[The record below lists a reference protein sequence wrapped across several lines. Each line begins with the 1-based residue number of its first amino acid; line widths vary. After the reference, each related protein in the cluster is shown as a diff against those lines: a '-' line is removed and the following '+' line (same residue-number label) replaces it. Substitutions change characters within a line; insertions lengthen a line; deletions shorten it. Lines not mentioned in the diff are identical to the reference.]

1 MSSSPGEKPGTPQIV
16 QVLPSHYIAQT
27 NSAIIIRAK
36 ILNGNGMPLRNEP
49 VTFTN
54 ISPIG
59 TLINMKDIPI
69 GSKTVIKTNDNGMAT
84 LKVKSTTT
92 GFVTIQAEVAR
103 GVGIVRDRKTVFFTS
118 SLSASP
124 FMYLDADGDNDGI
137 YNEPDD
143 YTLFQ
148 NNNAND
154 NQVLFRATVF
164 DKFGQRVFGSTVL
177 FSADFP
183 YKVGTDTTCSDGT
196 TSCSVTFPN
205 GNSATTNSSGEAFVL
220 VQVDPTLHNITT
232 VLNILAVADN
242 GAANVY
248 SLFLEPIT
256 ITEVTVTANPAV
268 VAPDGES
275 TISAS
280 VRLNTGGQPP
290 DGTAVGFVASCG
302 TVDPF
307 ALTTSGLATAT
318 FTAPS
323 VVPSPPVCT
332 VTATVAGVSNHADIT
347 ISSALNVQPAT
358 QSINGLLGGTVS
370 YVISGGVAPYTVTS
384 SNRFAA
390 CNDGNADGDC
400 SDPEDSGIWNITTAD
415 ASGAYI
421 FTVTVPI
428 NTAAQGITLSV
439 RDSTAQTKDATLSI
453 GSGGAL
459 SVMPPTS
466 TPVSINGATGGT
478 VTFTIF
484 GGVPPYDIF
493 SNSVDTA
500 LAPNPDH
507 VTASGGT
514 FVVTVPA
521 APAGTPARTIIYT
534 VRDSVGTTTTGTVNI
549 TATAALVAPVANFV
563 GTPLSG
569 VAPLAVTFADL
580 STGSP
585 TAWSWSFGDG
595 GTSTSQNPSHTYNNA
610 GTYTVTLTVTAAGG
624 TDSETK
630 TGYITVTAPPVA
642 LSISGTITAI
652 SENALP
658 QTLLFSVAGGTPGYT
673 IASSNANL
681 AFNDNGGGTPAN
693 ANNGVRDPGE
703 GGIWTLAA
711 AGPVIVTVPAG
722 DIIPALGTSPVT
734 LTVVDASA
742 DSDSVNITI
751 QNTLP

>member
-1 MSSSPGEKPGTPQIV
+1 MLFSISCLLINCGGGSGGSSSPSGEKPGVPEKV

-36 ILNGNGMPLRNEP
+36 ILNGNGGPVKNLP

-59 TLINMKDIPI
+59 TLLNMKDAPI
-69 GSKTVIKTNDNGMAT
+69 GNRTVIKTNDNGMAT
-84 LKVKSTTT
+84 LKVRSTTT
-92 GFVTIQAEVAR
+92 GFVTIQAEVNK
-103 GVGIVRDRKTVFFTS
+103 GVGIVRDRKTVFFSS
-118 SLSASP
+118 SLALSP
-124 FMYLDADGDNDGI
+124 FMYLDADGDGDQI

-177 FSADFP
+177 FGADFP
-183 YKVGTDTTCSDGT
+183 YKVGTETTCSDGT

-232 VLNILAVADN
+232 VLNITAVADN

-256 ITEVTVTANPAV
+256 ISSVTVTANPSV
-268 VAPDGES
+268 VAPDGTS
-275 TISAS
+275 TISAA
-280 VRLNTGGQPP
+280 VMLNTGGQPP
-290 DGTAVGFVASCG
+290 DGTAVGFVADCG

-307 ALTTSGLATAT
+307 GLTTSGLATAK

-323 VVPSPPVCT
+323 VVPSPPVCR
-332 VTATVAGVSNHADIT
+332 VTATVAGQSGFADIT
-347 ISSALNVQPAT
+347 ISAALTVLPST
-358 QSINGLLGGTVS
+358 QSINGLTGGTVS

-400 SDPEDSGIWNITTAD
+400 SDAEDSGTWFVTTPD
-415 ASGAYI
+415 ATSGAYI
-421 FTVTVPI
+421 FTVTVPAS
-428 NTAAQGITLSV
+428 TAAQGITLTV
-439 RDSTAQTKDATLSI
+439 RDSIGTTKDATLNI

-459 SVMPPTS
+459 SVQPGTI
-466 TPVSINGATGGT
+466 SINGDTGGP

-493 SNSVDTA
+493 PNTA
-500 LAPNPDH
+500 DAAFAPNPSH

-521 APAGTPARTIIYT
+521 EPPGTAARTIIYT
-534 VRDSVGTTTTGTVNI
+534 VRDSSTSANNTTTGTLNI
-549 TATAALVAPVANFV
+549 TASTPAVVPVADFV
-563 GTPLSG
+563 GAPLSG
-569 VAPLAVTFADL
+569 TAPLAVNFTDL

-595 GTSTSQNPSHTYNNA
+595 GTSTSQNPSYTYINP
-610 GTYTVTLTVTAAGG
+610 GTYTVTLTVTAPGG
-624 TDSETK
+624 TDTETK

-642 LSISGTITAI
+642 LSISGTTTTI
-652 SENALP
+652 SEGAVP
-658 QTLLFSVAGGTPGYT
+658 QTLLFSVLRRDAGIYHC
-673 IASSNANL
+673 I
-681 AFNDNGGGTPAN
+681 
-693 ANNGVRDPGE
+693 E
-703 GGIWTLAA
+703 
-711 AGPVIVTVPAG
+711 
-722 DIIPALGTSPVT
+722 
-734 LTVVDASA
+734 
-742 DSDSVNITI
+742 
-751 QNTLP
+751 